1 MSARLV
7 GGLCLVTLALLC
19 VACGPTPVTELPPLP
34 TPTATPRPAKVLV
47 TQPTGT
53 ASPTRTQS
61 ASATATATPTA
72 GAHTPTPVP
81 PTLTADPGTL
91 TPALPTGTPVLETR
105 TPALPTLT
113 PVPATLTPD
122 PRPLTP
128 VVTVRLVPIAI
139 PAYPYDQFVTTANAP
154 DYNMTYPRLNWDA
167 YAAVTKQATARTFTA
182 IILENE
188 YLRLSILP
196 ELGGRIYEAI
206 FKPTGHN
213 MFYRNPVLKPTR
225 WGHETQGW
233 WLAVGG
239 MEWCLPVEEH
249 GYEWGQPWSYSIDQG
264 NGQASVTVWDTQAS
278 DRLRARVTITLSA
291 GRSYFTVAPR
301 IENPTSKPV
310 PYQFWLN
317 AMLASGGTNHVGDA
331 TEFIFPVSQVTIH
344 STGDRTLPQDRQAMS
359 WPVFNGRVLNL
370 YGTWKFYLGLFARP
384 QAQRGFMG
392 AYDHASGEGV
402 LRVFP
407 PDVATGAKL
416 FAGKGL
422 DPALWTDDG
431 SSYFEIHGGV
441 TPTFWDVATLA
452 PGASIGWSERW
463 YPYTQ
468 IGAVSEANDEAAL
481 SLQPVQGGYRLG
493 VAVTSVLKGRLVLSA
508 SGKEVWAQ
516 NVALSPDHPFGQTVT
531 TIADGVS
538 LRLEDEQGRVIVAA
552 DGSGR

>member
-7 GGLCLVTLALLC
+7 GRLCLVTLALLC
-19 VACGPTPVTELPPLP
+19 AACGPTPVTELPLLP
-34 TPTATPRPAKVLV
+34 SPTATPRPADVLIV
-47 TQPTGT
+47 QATAT
-53 ASPTRTQS
+53 ASPT
-61 ASATATATPTA
+61 
-72 GAHTPTPVP
+72 HTPTLVAP
-81 PTLTADPGTL
+81 
-91 TPALPTGTPVLETR
+91 TR
-105 TPALPTLT
+105 TPARTATLIPPSPTPT
-113 PVPATLTPD
+113 PRATLAPATLTPD
-122 PRPLTP
+122 PRTRIPAPPTLTP
-128 VVTVRLVPIAI
+128 EPGPRNPAVSVRLVPITI
-139 PAYPYDQFVTTANAP
+139 LAYPYDQFVTTANAP

-167 YAAVTKQATARTFTA
+167 YAAAVKQVTARTFTA

-213 MFYRNPVLKPTR
+213 MFYRNPVLEPTR

-264 NGQASVTVWDTQAS
+264 DGQASVTVWDTQAS

-317 AMLASGGTNHVGDA
+317 AMLASGGTNHVSDA
-331 TEFIFPVSQVTIH
+331 TEFIFPASQVTIH

-359 WPVFNGRVLNL
+359 WPVFNGRALNL
-370 YGTWKFYLGLFARP
+370 YGTWKSYLGLFARP

-402 LRVFP
+402 LRIFP

-441 TPTFWDVATLA
+441 TPTFWDDATLA
-452 PGASIGWSERW
+452 PGASNSWIERW
-463 YPYTQ
+463 YPYVQ
-468 IGAVSEANDEAAL
+468 IGAATEANDDAAL
-481 SLQPVQGGYRLG
+481 SLQQVKGGYRIG
-493 VAVTSVLKGRLVLSA
+493 AAVTAQRNGRLALSA
-508 SGKEVWAQ
+508 NGQEVWSQ
-516 NVALSPDHPFGQTVT
+516 RVALSPEHPFVQTVT
-531 TIADGVS
+531 TTASSVS

-552 DGSGR
+552 DSSGK